1 MVNQKNGKGMTIK
14 ELKERIKDLPD
25 DMEIAINDPE
35 YECDDPWCGCNIVS
49 VCATPINDEDVF
61 TQHVTWMGE
70 EKDVLTFGLI
80 K

>member
-1 MVNQKNGKGMTIK
+1 MTIK

-49 VCATPINDEDVF
+49 VCATPIDDEDVF

-70 EKDVLTFGLI
+70 EKEVLTFGLF

>member
-1 MVNQKNGKGMTIK
+1 MAVGGSMTVA

-35 YECDDPWCGCNIVS
+35 YECDDPWCGVNITGTF
-49 VCATPINDEDVF
+49 ATPVKDDDVF
-61 TQHVTWMGE
+61 IQHVTWLGQ

>member
-25 DMEIAINDPE
+25 DMEIAIDDPE
-35 YECDDPWCGCNIVS
+35 YES
-49 VCATPINDEDVF
+49 
-61 TQHVTWMGE
+61 QHVTWMGE

>member
-1 MVNQKNGKGMTIK
+1 MTVK

-25 DMEIAINDPE
+25 DMEIAM
-35 YECDDPWCGCNIVS
+35 S
-49 VCATPINDEDVF
+49 VCATPIDDEDVF